1 MIRFSLQFGK
11 ARCNAR
17 DPEKGT
23 LQQGPSAGDAAIS
36 NDSAV
41 TSTSDKSAASPASKG
56 VDLRKLDRIQL
67 LQLLQDAIR
76 ENERL
81 RAQLAEANRQLEDRR
96 IAIQESGSLAEAA
109 LRLSGIFADAQRAIE
124 LYGYNA
130 ELNKPGTA
138 EEPSTSVKQSEIS
151 TSEPA
156 DNSADA
162 PEPTDQPE
170 SDASS
175 SIEKCA
181 ELTQNKDKAKNND
194 AALADVTSNES
205 IAEAESA
212 ATDAADVQEPAPLND
227 ATADP
232 VATDPASSAKEA
244 TAE

>member
-11 ARCNAR
+11 TRCNAR

-41 TSTSDKSAASPASKG
+41 TSTSGKPAASPASKG

-109 LRLSGIFADAQRAIE
+109 LRLSGIFTDAQRAIE
-124 LYGYNA
+124 LYGYNV

-138 EEPSTSVKQSEIS
+138 EEPSTSVKQSELS
-151 TSEPA
+151 TSELA
-156 DNSADA
+156 DNFADA

-170 SDASS
+170 SDA
-175 SIEKCA
+175 
-181 ELTQNKDKAKNND
+181 
-194 AALADVTSNES
+194 ALADVTSDEP
-205 IAEAESA
+205 IDEAEPA
-212 ATDAADVQEPAPLND
+212 ASDAADVQEPAPLND
-227 ATADP
+227 VTADP